1 MELELKILK
10 EKCKDDEKEAGIGGI
25 FDDEKTSAEHIQ
37 LLKTK
42 YQAMRRDA
50 DQQGQ
55 ENDRR
60 KMEIMGEKFMLTAQ
74 LEKNR
79 QNMQITKTR
88 VNEQKE
94 THMTAKF
101 NLEKK
106 VREE

>member
-1 MELELKILK
+1 
-10 EKCKDDEKEAGIGGI
+10 
-25 FDDEKTSAEHIQ
+25 
-37 LLKTK
+37 
-42 YQAMRRDA
+42 
-50 DQQGQ
+50 
-55 ENDRR
+55 
-60 KMEIMGEKFMLTAQ
+60 MEIMGEKFMLTAQ